1 MPVACWLTAEG
12 CRGGVSAMGL
22 AMSETCTKAETNIIF
37 TAKKPSLFGEGFYN
51 VGVTVCPSGRTIKN
65 EPFLI

>member
-1 MPVACWLTAEG
+1 
-12 CRGGVSAMGL
+12 MGINGIR
-22 AMSETCTKAETNIIF
+22 ASKG
-37 TAKKPSLFGEGFYN
+37 KKYLNSMGKYSLPLFGEGFYN